1 MLPVIISII
10 ILLIGNNVV
19 TESITQIDN
28 CFAIGNINITAIS
41 DDNAVFGG
49 LIVSGPTTTNSFT
62 SAEQNTIVNNS
73 KTEDKNSNYE
83 IITKQ
88 EIIDYCR
95 NNWDSNIW
103 NLNKIGGLPDLY

>member
-1 MLPVIISII
+1 MVFIPGIFLLTGCGETQKPYIISIA
-10 ILLIGNNVV
+10 
-19 TESITQIDN
+19 E
-28 CFAIGNINITAIS
+28 S

-62 SAEQNTIVNNS
+62 SAEQNIIINNS

-83 IITKQ
+83 IISKQ

-103 NLNKIGGLPDLY
+103 NLNKISGLPDLY